1 MRRLFPPPVL
11 AVSLALLAA
20 GCGGTDDET
29 PVACLN
35 GAGAYLRALE
45 RAPGEVRLSGGT
57 PISECL
63 AENQSAGDLGAVG
76 NATLSAATALNAEA
90 RADVGGAA
98 NVRLGYLIGAV
109 QAGAEETDGVH
120 AELVRRLLA
129 AATYSP
135 GKQVLG
141 KDFERAYRTGFDAGR
156 SEG

>member
-1 MRRLFPPPVL
+1 MRRLLLPPAL

-20 GCGGTDDET
+20 ACGGTDDET

-35 GAGAYLRALE
+35 GPGAYLRALE
-45 RAPGEVRLSGGT
+45 RAPEEVRLPGGT
-57 PISECL
+57 PISGCL
-63 AENQSAGDLGAVG
+63 AENQSAGDLAAVG
-76 NATLSAATALNAEA
+76 NATLEAATALNAEA
-90 RADVGGAA
+90 RADPGGAA

-135 GKQVLG
+135 HTQVP
-141 KDFERAYRTGFDAGR
+141 
-156 SEG
+156 

>member
-1 MRRLFPPPVL
+1 MRHLLLPTAL
-11 AVSLALLAA
+11 AVSLTLVAA

-35 GAGAYLRALE
+35 GSGAYLRALE
-45 RAPGEVRLSGGT
+45 HAPEEVRLAGET

-63 AENQSAGDLGAVG
+63 AENQPAGDLAAVG
-76 NATLSAATALNAEA
+76 NATLDAATRLNAES
-90 RADVGGAA
+90 RAEAGGAA

-109 QAGAEETDGVH
+109 QAGAAETDGVH

-135 GKQVLG
+135 GRQVPG
-141 KDFERAYRTGFDAGR
+141 GEFKRAYRTGFDAGR
-156 SEG
+156 AEG